1 MKLFSLFAFASAAS
15 GTIFRTRDQIQD
27 SFVQIPDNFDGEFEN
42 WNVTSLINDNQN
54 DELFQE
60 FENIYYQMEHDMG
73 RQEFTEDERK
83 MIKKFKLM
91 KHMILYIQSLPLF
104 GKFCFYGC
112 HCFSNGPKE
121 LLIGAG
127 SGKPLDGADN
137 ACRSHGRC
145 HHCAKK
151 DMNNC
156 EVTKGYAFNARE
168 DSVTQVRY
176 IECLNEL
183 GSCKR
188 SLCECDKALA
198 YDLAD
203 MESEWNILH
212 HQRWGQFDQQ
222 LNCKV
227 HTATRDGA
235 LRIEKISEAEE
246 ECCGEFPR
254 RFPFHANDG
263 FGKIRRCCNGKTYDP
278 NILECCSSG
287 KSKPIGTCDDF

>member
-1 MKLFSLFAFASAAS
+1 M
-15 GTIFRTRDQIQD
+15 D
-27 SFVQIPDNFDGEFEN
+27 
-42 WNVTSLINDNQN
+42 
-54 DELFQE
+54 
-60 FENIYYQMEHDMG
+60 
-73 RQEFTEDERK
+73 
-83 MIKKFKLM
+83 
-91 KHMILYIQSLPLF
+91 
-104 GKFCFYGC
+104 
-112 HCFSNGPKE
+112 
-121 LLIGAG
+121 
-127 SGKPLDGADN
+127 
-137 ACRSHGRC
+137 
-145 HHCAKK
+145 
-151 DMNNC
+151 NC

-235 LRIEKISEAEE
+235 LRMEKISEVIIQSAY
-246 ECCGEFPR
+246 
-254 RFPFHANDG
+254 
-263 FGKIRRCCNGKTYDP
+263 KIWLLIRIRSQYIMNKLG
-278 NILECCSSG
+278 
-287 KSKPIGTCDDF
+287 